1 MRSAPAPASPAPSE
15 RILLVDDDAAVLEVA
30 RQILESLGYAVTP
43 CGDPRRALGVLEDG
57 SVRLALLLT
66 DLAMPGM
73 DGMTLAREA
82 RRLRPAL
89 PIVCCTGF
97 GDARAERAAQEIGV
111 AAFIRKPIDFD
122 HYATTIRAA
131 IDGPRRG

>member
-1 MRSAPAPASPAPSE
+1 M
-15 RILLVDDDAAVLEVA
+15 
-30 RQILESLGYAVTP
+30 LG
-43 CGDPRRALGVLEDG
+43 DG
-57 SVRLALLLT
+57 SVALSLLLT
-66 DLAMPGM
+66 DLAMPGI
-73 DGMTLAREA
+73 DGITLAREA

-131 IDGPRRG
+131 IDGPRRR